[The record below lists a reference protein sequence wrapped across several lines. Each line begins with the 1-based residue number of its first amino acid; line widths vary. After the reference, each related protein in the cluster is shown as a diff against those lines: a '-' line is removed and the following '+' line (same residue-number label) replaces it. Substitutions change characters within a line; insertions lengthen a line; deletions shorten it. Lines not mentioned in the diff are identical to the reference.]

1 MAQEIVPMKWLVGIR
16 SRSQEDKLAYFTY
29 LEKNGKIN
37 SETSW
42 QNWRDK
48 KIKAIEFNND
58 LIDGWK
64 IDNDFNQ
71 RYGQSNRKLF
81 IIVEPRTG
89 YMFELDVRDILP
101 MLQNI
106 KIVDGVIQGKYCLT
120 KTKTLMSEKEFKA
133 LSDIKPFEASEIQ
146 IGDKIAFGG
155 KELALGIYNIYLGKM
170 WSYDIETEYTKDG
183 RDWDHRYIKEQ
194 EQFIFINYKNNETHL
209 VYKSK
214 LPKECTNVGK
224 GSEIEIFKANE
235 ILVKDLRKLHDIF
248 FFKNRLNKFELCFKP
263 SVEWNSNFWQIDD
276 KMYQSWYRP
285 NSYQY
290 EKGVEA
296 TRVEIQN
303 TKLIFLEKKTFQ
315 KESFTKQFKLCVKKV

>member
-1 MAQEIVPMKWLVGIR
+1 MAQEVVPMKWLVGLR

-29 LEKNGKIN
+29 YEKNGKIN
-37 SETSW
+37 SEPSW

-48 KIKAIEFNND
+48 KIKALEFDND

-64 IDNDFNQ
+64 IDNDYNQ

-120 KTKTLMSEKEFKA
+120 KTKTLMSEAEFKK
-133 LSDIKPFEASEIQ
+133 LSDIKPFKASEMQ

-155 KELALGIYNIYLGKM
+155 KELALGTYNIYLGKM
-170 WSYDIETEYTKDG
+170 WSYDIKTKYTNDD
-183 RDWDHRYIKEQ
+183 RDWDE
-194 EQFIFINYKNNETHL
+194 EQFIFASYDKGKVSL
-209 VYKSK
+209 VYKAK

-224 GSEIEIFKANE
+224 ASEVEIFKANE
-235 ILVKDLRKLHDIF
+235 VVVKELRKLHEIY
-248 FFKNRLNKFELCFKP
+248 FFKNRLNKFEFYFKP
-263 SVEWNSNFWQIDD
+263 SVEWNSNFWQIDGE
-276 KMYQSWYRP
+276 MYQSWYRP
-285 NSYQY
+285 GSYQY
-290 EKGVEA
+290 EKDIEA
-296 TRVEIQN
+296 YKVKIEDG
-303 TKLIFLEKKTFQ
+303 KLKFLEKKKFQ
-315 KESFTKQFKLCVKKV
+315 KESFTKQFKLAMRKV